1 MASYWILSETA
12 GARTLPEM
20 SVRARHEVPTGRSR
34 PAAAIPLRAVD
45 SPYGPTGLAAGRDAR
60 ADLLL
65 RADALGIPWEQI
77 VLEEIRAE
85 EGLRRYLEDVDGEWP
100 LRAALGILPSTFLR
114 SWRVRN
120 RLQNLSAQARAAQ
133 ARGAR
138 SDLRRA
144 FEQLGGK
151 NEADRTTLAEH
162 LWFAYQRILL
172 LQRVTRAAAAS
183 RGGTLA
189 ERLASICTRARC
201 CYDDAAWAA
210 SAEDSPR
217 PGHRLDAAI
226 RKVRE
231 EGFQI
236 PRAATEAGAFS
247 ALRRIVRSSPALS
260 RRRRSSKAAPPG
272 EGVPHRLPLSDG
284 VG

>member
-1 MASYWILSETA
+1 LSQTVVAHRLEIMSA
-12 GARTLPEM
+12 GVRREVQ
-20 SVRARHEVPTGRSR
+20 SERAR
-34 PAAAIPLRAVD
+34 PATASPLRAVD
-45 SPYGPTGLAAGRDAR
+45 AAYGPAPGRDAR
-60 ADLLL
+60 TDLIL

-77 VLEEIRAE
+77 LLEEIRAE
-85 EGLRRYLEDVDGEWP
+85 EGLRRYLEDVEGEWP
-100 LRAALGILPSTFLR
+100 LAAALGILPSTFLR

-133 ARGAR
+133 ARSAR
-138 SDLRRA
+138 GDLRRA

-172 LQRVTRAAAAS
+172 LQRVSRAAAAS
-183 RGGTLA
+183 RGGTPA
-189 ERLASICTRARC
+189 ERLAFICTRARC

-210 SAEDSPR
+210 STEDSPR

-236 PRAATEAGAFS
+236 PRAATEAHAFA
-247 ALRRIVRSSPALS
+247 ALRRIVRASPALS
-260 RRRRSSKAAPPG
+260 RRRRSRKTAPNRD
-272 EGVPHRLPLSDG
+272 GVPHRLPLSDG

>member
-1 MASYWILSETA
+1 MSA
-12 GARTLPEM
+12 G
-20 SVRARHEVPTGRSR
+20 ARHEVPSERSR
-34 PAAAIPLRAVD
+34 PAAASPLRAVD
-45 SPYGPTGLAAGRDAR
+45 APLSFGPDAR
-60 ADLLL
+60 ADLLR

-77 VLEEIRAE
+77 VVEEIRAE
-85 EGLRRYLEDVDGEWP
+85 EGLRRYLEDVDAEWP
-100 LRAALGILPSTFLR
+100 LKAALGILPSTFLR

-120 RLQNLSAQARAAQ
+120 RLHNLSAQARAAQ
-133 ARGAR
+133 ARAAR
-138 SDLRRA
+138 GEIRRA

-172 LQRVTRAAAAS
+172 LQRVCRAAAAS
-183 RGGTLA
+183 RGATMA
-189 ERLASICTRARC
+189 ERLAFICTRARC

-210 SAEDSPR
+210 GAEDSPR

-226 RKVRE
+226 QKVRE

-236 PRAATEAGAFS
+236 PRAATEARAFT
-247 ALRRIVRSSPALS
+247 ALRRFVRSSPALS
-260 RRRRSSKAAPPG
+260 RRRRSPKVSPNR
-272 EGVPHRLPLSDG
+272 EGIPHRLPLSDG

>member
-1 MASYWILSETA
+1 MCETA
-12 GARTLPEM
+12 SPHRLTLM
-20 SVRARHEVPTGRSR
+20 SARARPEVQSERSR
-34 PAAAIPLRAVD
+34 PADASPLRVVEAPF
-45 SPYGPTGLAAGRDAR
+45 PYGPVPGRDAR

-85 EGLRRYLEDVDGEWP
+85 EGLRRYLEDVDAEWP
-100 LRAALGILPSTFLR
+100 LAAALGILPSTFLR

-133 ARGAR
+133 ARSAR
-138 SDLRRA
+138 NDLRRA

-172 LQRVTRAAAAS
+172 LQRVRRAAAAS
-183 RGGTLA
+183 RGGTLS
-189 ERLASICTRARC
+189 ERLAFICTRARC

-217 PGHRLDAAI
+217 PGHRLDEAI
-226 RKVRE
+226 GKVRE

-236 PRAATEAGAFS
+236 PRAATEARAF
-247 ALRRIVRSSPALS
+247 ATLRRIVRASPALS
-260 RRRRSSKAAPPG
+260 RRRPRNAAAQR
-272 EGVPHRLPLSDG
+272 EGVPRRLPLSDG